1 MRQQRHRRVLQLEE
15 CTSGKCIEAPL
26 TPFCG
31 GAQPQAYNTCAV
43 DICQSNAEC
52 TREGQ
57 KVCIPAG
64 ALGYK
69 VSGCMGV
76 SCLLDADCTAEAGGA
91 CILLKD
97 PCCGA
102 PAGLVCSYP
111 TGGCKK
117 DSDCPGGGYC
127 AAELDPIDGHVR
139 REVPGRPHR
148 LSGLTP
154 YLQAF

>member
-1 MRQQRHRRVLQLEE
+1 VEEATTCGTNGIDECCNTSE

-31 GAQPQAYNTCAV
+31 GAQPQPYNACAV
-43 DICQSNAEC
+43 DMCQSNAEC

-76 SCLLDADCTAEAGGA
+76 SCLLDADCSAEAGGA

-117 DSDCPGGGYC
+117 DSDCPNGGYC
-127 AAELDPIDGHVR
+127 AAELDSSTGTFVAKCQDGPIAC
-139 REVPGRPHR
+139 P
-148 LSGLTP
+148 
-154 YLQAF
+154 A